1 MGGKRGGRKDDRG
14 GSMLRKGRRPPKR
27 RPKETAAK
35 EKRKKRESEN
45 GLNEGKDLGGQRLV
59 NAEKRKAS
67 AQPPIE
73 GESFEKNKKKGD
85 QRKSHKT
92 SPLMQRR

>member
-1 MGGKRGGRKDDRG
+1 
-14 GSMLRKGRRPPKR
+14 MLRKGRRPPKR

-35 EKRKKRESEN
+35 EKRKKREKEN
-45 GLNEGKDLGGQRLV
+45 GLNEGKELGAQRLV
-59 NAEKRKAS
+59 HTEKSKMR
-67 AQPPIE
+67 AQAPIE

-85 QRKSHKT
+85 QRMNHKT